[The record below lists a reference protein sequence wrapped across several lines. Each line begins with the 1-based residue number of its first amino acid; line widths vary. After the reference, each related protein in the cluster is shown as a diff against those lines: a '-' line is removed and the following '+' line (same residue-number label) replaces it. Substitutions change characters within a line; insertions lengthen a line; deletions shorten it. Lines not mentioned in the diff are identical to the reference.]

1 MTVGDHLP
9 EEPNRFD
16 KTYELIYEVSD
27 RARAMAPAIAGILRA
42 VVVLVTI
49 PAIFFSISVAI
60 PIIGTALIA
69 KAASG
74 FALIALSVVTGVAL
88 IIELLFMWR
97 TRAYG
102 RAVKDPRFVDEVA
115 QLIDIADMSDELLER
130 FRGAAS
136 GGLGMRRLRALWD
149 VWRTPSYLNDRIDSL
164 RLVRHFVPPRVN
176 FNIKLAVVQFWSTII
191 MWCVLIIAIIARLSG
206 AI

>member
-1 MTVGDHLP
+1 MTVGDHIP
-9 EEPNRFD
+9 EEPNRFHR
-16 KTYELIYEVSD
+16 TYELIHEVSD

-69 KAASG
+69 KSASG
-74 FALIALSVVTGVAL
+74 FALIALWAITVIAL
-88 IIELLFMWR
+88 VIELLFIWR

-102 RAVKDPRFVDEVA
+102 RAIKDPNFVEEVA
-115 QLIDIADMSDELLER
+115 QLIDIADMSDEVLER
-130 FRGAAS
+130 LRGVAS
-136 GGLGMRRLRALWD
+136 RGLGMRRLRAIWD
-149 VWRTPSYLNDRIDSL
+149 VWRTPSYLSDRIDSL

-176 FNIKLAVVQFWSTII
+176 LNIKLAVAQFWSTII
-191 MWCVLIIAIIARLSG
+191 MWCVLIIALIARISG